1 MQNRTNYGEV
11 EQEKLEVNVWKVRQ
25 DVKDQSC
32 GALLQI
38 LVLKMRIYRKFISP
52 GEKKGRKEVNGV
64 KGGS

>member
-1 MQNRTNYGEV
+1 MQNITNYGEV
-11 EQEKLEVNVWKVRQ
+11 EQEKLKVRQ

-38 LVLKMRIYRKFISP
+38 LVLKMKFYTKFISP
-52 GEKKGRKEVNGV
+52 GEEKGRKEVDGV